1 MKSKKMN
8 VVCIMLA
15 VLLIVVSGL
24 YINEKL
30 TDSKSEEAVST
41 NVTNQENKE
50 DSATESEEE
59 TTTTNQ
65 EKVDYS
71 DFLNSEQGWA
81 FKSKCFEFLKS
92 YLAGDEAYIKSSLV
106 KQEDIYAYG
115 HTFDQLQY
123 MEFRFINYDEATKTA
138 NADYILEPE
147 SEDSF
152 DYLDLTLQLI
162 DGEWK
167 VLSYGLEK

>member
-1 MKSKKMN
+1 MN
-8 VVCIMLA
+8 AVCIILV

-24 YINEKL
+24 YINEKA
-30 TDSKSEEAVST
+30 TDTKNEEVIST
-41 NVTNQENKE
+41 SSANQENKE
-50 DSATESEEE
+50 VDITEEIEEE
-59 TTTTNQ
+59 TTKADQ

-71 DFLNSEQGWA
+71 DFLYSEQGWA
-81 FKSKCFEFLKS
+81 FKSKCFEFLKA
-92 YLAGDEAYIKSSLV
+92 YLSGDESYIKSSLV
-106 KQEDIYAYG
+106 KQEDIYTYG
-115 HTFDQLQY
+115 HTFDELQY

-138 NADYILEPE
+138 NADYILEPK

-167 VLSYGLEK
+167 VLFYGLEK